1 MILPP
6 EYNLPFRMLSDFLNP
21 SFIFPL
27 VRCFGFKT
35 NDFFFNA
42 SSIETIG
49 LDIFKSIFTFN
60 AAFFANYWSL
70 L

>member
-1 MILPP
+1 
-6 EYNLPFRMLSDFLNP
+6 MLSDFLNP

-27 VRCFGFKT
+27 VRYFGFKT

-60 AAFFANYWSL
+60 AAFFAKL
-70 L
+70 FVFAITAKIGCP